1 MFMLKLTPLALCL
14 VLGALIVLPTGC
26 IPKQKA
32 QVTKS
37 PAPPVDSQVDSSC
50 SYFYFLWGNS
60 AEYKR
65 SYEEALEAYEK
76 ATICDPKAE
85 YIAEKIPTLLIRL
98 GRLQEAE
105 AWLEN
110 YIQDKPE
117 KTVQRF
123 MLARL
128 KIQDGKED
136 EAIKLFQEALDLD
149 PDNTSIKLRL
159 GMLHAKE
166 GDNEVAEH
174 IFQNILNDTPNSY
187 FATLYLARLY
197 AKTGKLDDAEHY
209 YKKALDLNWSN
220 DLAYEIADFYNL
232 SKQYSKAQE
241 TFQEILNK
249 DEQDEKAALGMV
261 QTYIFLKDREAALQE
276 LTRIKGFSSN
286 PDRIDLVRSQ
296 ILINMDDNATAKKIL
311 QNLLDRT
318 SLSEARYL
326 LGVIFY
332 EELEFDQALKV
343 VREIP
348 PDAAEFKQSIIL
360 QIRILEETNRSA
372 EAIALLDEILADKE
386 TRHPS
391 FYSLLAAIHQN
402 RGSSEQALNTLA
414 EGVETYPE
422 DESLL
427 YEYAIAHERAGNHA
441 KAMKIMK
448 KLLSLNLN
456 HADALNFIG
465 YSWADRNIK
474 LDLAYDYIRK
484 ALELKPRSG
493 YIQDS
498 LGWVYY
504 RMGAFAKARTALE
517 KAVELDPED
526 PYIHE
531 HLGDTY
537 HALKMKDKALSH
549 YEKALQL
556 HNDSAKIKALQE
568 KINALSAD

>member
-1 MFMLKLTPLALCL
+1 MSLPHLSLCL
-14 VLGALIVLPTGC
+14 VLGVFILLPTGC
-26 IPKQKA
+26 IPKQQA
-32 QVTKS
+32 QVIE
-37 PAPPVDSQVDSSC
+37 PPVPQADNQVDSSC

-60 AEYKR
+60 AEYNR

-76 ATICDPKAE
+76 AIICDPKAE

-98 GRLQEAE
+98 GRLKEAE

-136 EAIKLFQEALDLD
+136 EAIKLFQEALDID
-149 PDNTSIKLRL
+149 PENTSIKLRL

-166 GDNEVAEH
+166 GDHEVAEH
-174 IFQNILNDTPNSY
+174 IFQNILIDNPDSY

-197 AKTGKLDDAEHY
+197 AKTGNFDDAEQY
-209 YKKALDLNWSN
+209 YRKALNLNWSN

-232 SKQYSKAQE
+232 AKRYSKAQE
-241 TFQEILNK
+241 IFQEILNK

-276 LTRIKGFSSN
+276 LARIKEFSSN

-296 ILINMDDNATAKKIL
+296 ILINMGDNARAKVIL
-311 QNLLDRT
+311 LDLLDRT
-318 SLSEARYL
+318 SLSEASYL
-326 LGVIFY
+326 LGVIYY
-332 EELEFDQALKV
+332 EDLEFEQALNV
-343 VREIP
+343 VKDIP
-348 PDAAEFKQSIIL
+348 ADADEFRQSIIL
-360 QIRILEETNRSA
+360 QIRILEETDRSA
-372 EAIALLDEILADKE
+372 QAVALLNKILANEE
-386 TRHPS
+386 TRLPS
-391 FYSLLAAIHQN
+391 FYSLLAAIHQK
-402 RGSSEQALNTLA
+402 RGAREQAMQAFA
-414 EGVETYPE
+414 EGVEAYPE

-427 YEYAIAHERAGNHA
+427 YEYAIAHERGGNHA
-441 KAMKIMK
+441 EAMKIMK
-448 KLLSLNLN
+448 ELLSLNVN

-484 ALELKPRSG
+484 ALELKPKSG

-498 LGWVYY
+498 LGWVYF
-504 RMGAFAKARTALE
+504 RMGAYTKARTALE
-517 KAVELDPED
+517 KAVELEPND

-537 HALKMKDKALSH
+537 HALNMKDKALIH

-556 HNDSAKIKALQE
+556 HSDAEKINALQE
-568 KINALSAD
+568 KISALQAS